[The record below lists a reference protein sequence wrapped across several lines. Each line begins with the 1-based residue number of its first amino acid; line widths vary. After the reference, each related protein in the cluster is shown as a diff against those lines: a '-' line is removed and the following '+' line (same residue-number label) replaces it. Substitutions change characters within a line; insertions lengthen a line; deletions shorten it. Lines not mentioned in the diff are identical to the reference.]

1 MVAISCFYRSCNP
14 TPIKII
20 FIQFER
26 FVKVMFYD
34 KIVILTYEQIVSN
47 IYLFEMFKLSL
58 LCTEDTSR
66 IYKNSYNETCVS
78 TRRYLR
84 CLEFTDTYIL
94 QEFENFSNIYQLVEL
109 DKTRNPLLAQ
119 EPKRASSA
127 KKIRKFNKL
136 CFNMA
141 NKIGDPYELMYEY
154 LQLELADLN
163 DYFIKYIEH
172 NKNNAKIQLLTS
184 IQHNYGRDV
193 YLSIRKFL

>member
-1 MVAISCFYRSCNP
+1 MVTISCFYRSCNP
-14 TPIKII
+14 TPIKFI

-58 LCTEDTSR
+58 LCTEDSSR
-66 IYKNSYNETCVS
+66 IYKNSYNENCVS
-78 TRRYLR
+78 TRQYLR
-84 CLEFTDTYIL
+84 RLEFTDTNIL

-109 DKTRNPLLAQ
+109 DKVKTRNPLLAQ
-119 EPKRASSA
+119 EPKRASSS
-127 KKIRKFNKL
+127 KKIRKFAKL

-154 LQLELADLN
+154 LQVDIAELN
-163 DYFIKYIEH
+163 YYFTKYI
-172 NKNNAKIQLLTS
+172 NNETKIQLLSS
-184 IQHNYGRDV
+184 ILHNYGRDV
-193 YLSIRKFL
+193 YSSVRKFM